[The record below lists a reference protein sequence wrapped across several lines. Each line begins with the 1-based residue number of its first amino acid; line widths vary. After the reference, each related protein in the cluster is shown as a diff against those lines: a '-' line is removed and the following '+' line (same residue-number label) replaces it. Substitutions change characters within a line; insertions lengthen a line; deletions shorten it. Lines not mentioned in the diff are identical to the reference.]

1 MTPMNHR
8 VVAVLA
14 LALLAGGCWTSK
26 EDGQA
31 LRKDVDQLRKELNE
45 ANRQSKDERIKLQK
59 VLEQATALLTR
70 NSADVGAQ
78 VERMQAK
85 LDRMGGTVEENKVGV
100 KELQEK
106 FKDRLAKVDVKLEGL
121 SGQAAGSTN
130 APVPEDKDGLFKRA
144 KAKYDAADH
153 LEARR
158 LLRHF
163 INRFADDSRVD
174 QAQLMI
180 GESYFTEQK
189 FAPAIVALKKIIEK
203 NKQSKLVPDALF
215 KIGMAFYQLKFCS
228 DAQLFLGQILKKHP
242 RHAQVKRATKVMGL
256 IKRYKNNRNV
266 CRP

>member
-1 MTPMNHR
+1 MTLINHR
-8 VVAVLA
+8 LVTVLA
-14 LALLAGGCWTSK
+14 LALLLGGCWTTK

-45 ANRQSKDERIKLQK
+45 TNKQARAERIKLQK

-70 NSADVGAQ
+70 NSADVGLQ

-85 LDRMGGTVEENKVGV
+85 LDRMSGTVEENKVGV
-100 KELQEK
+100 KELQENL
-106 FKDRLAKVDVKLEGL
+106 KDWRAKVDVKMEGL
-121 SGQAAGSTN
+121 SGEAAGGKN
-130 APVPEDKDGLFKRA
+130 APVPEDKDGLFKQA
-144 KAKYDAADH
+144 KAKYEVSDH
-153 LEARR
+153 MEARR

-180 GESYFTEQK
+180 GDSYFAEQK
-189 FAPAIVALKKIIEK
+189 FAPAIVALKKIIDK
-203 NKQSKLVPDALF
+203 HKQSKLVPDALF

-228 DAQLFLGQILKKHP
+228 DAELFLGQILKKHP
-242 RHAQVKRATKVMGL
+242 RHSQVKRATKVLGL
-256 IKRYKNNRNV
+256 IKRYKKNRNV